1 MESKYHWMAVR
12 NGWFGPQKFAL
23 DQIRYK
29 AVFLIWTVELFLEKD
44 CKVSSLVGHV
54 SGLCFFFLL

>member
-29 AVFLIWTVELFLEKD
+29 AVFLIWTVELFLEN
-44 CKVSSLVGHV
+44 GHV
-54 SGLCFFFLL
+54 SGLCFFFSALTFVPN